1 MDTCGS
7 HTTAWHASLDNQ
19 IAGMP
24 VYEANYPQLGGSRRR
39 KRKFKKSKKIK
50 SKQLKNK
57 TKKRKSNKRSKKKSK
72 RFRR

>member
-7 HTTAWHASLDNQ
+7 HTAAWHASLDNQ

-24 VYEANYPQLGGSRRR
+24 VYEANYPQLGGRRR
-39 KRKFKKSKKIK
+39 KRKSKKTKRIK
-50 SKQLKNK
+50 SKQLKKK

-72 RFRR
+72 IFRR